1 MYYQSHQLTLSPRP
15 RDYQAVWYLTN
26 YLLGH
31 YVVDICNRVL
41 GAQGQKPS
49 YPSPIFSGQF
59 TLTGQVGPYLY
70 AVISYNR
77 LYNASYTICN
87 LQYTRY
93 SLFQHQSLLNI
104 HTHGKFFVDFRDRLL
119 FGPLW
124 DSMPSLPLLRQPLD
138 NTLNL
143 ITTRDASGPSGPS
156 TILTSLVKTQS
167 MGVRTEPRQ
176 VE

>member
-1 MYYQSHQLTLSPRP
+1 MYYQSQQLTLSPRP
-15 RDYQAVWYLTN
+15 KDYQEVWYLTN

-31 YVVDICNRVL
+31 YAVDICNRVL
-41 GAQGQKPS
+41 CAQGQKSS

-59 TLTGQVGPYLY
+59 TFTGQVGPHLY

-77 LYNASYTICN
+77 LYNASYTVCN

-93 SLFQHQSLLNI
+93 RPFHHQSLLYI
-104 HTHGKFFVDFRDRLL
+104 HTHGKSFVDFRDHLL
-119 FGPLW
+119 SGPLW

-143 ITTRDASGPSGPS
+143 TTTRDASGPS
-156 TILTSLVKTQS
+156 TILTSLVKTQMS
-167 MGVRTEPRQ
+167 RL
-176 VE
+176 